1 MEYQGNHVILTL
13 LEYNSLLDLIQTLR
27 DTNARLEARVL
38 QLENRI
44 VELEGQLKK
53 NSGNSSKPPS
63 SDGYAKIVKNNRS
76 KSGKAKGGQPGHK
89 GTTLEKVTVADVYI
103 NHKLEGVCECGQ
115 DLASLPLLNTVGRQV
130 IDLPKKLTEVTEHVV
145 EIKRCVCGK
154 MHEADCEIK
163 HAVQYGSGIKSLGV
177 YFTQYQH
184 IPYQRTQEI
193 MTEVFGV
200 SISDGVLLESN
211 QACYRALEKSEQQ
224 IKTALQNSAVMHNDE
239 TGMRCENALHW
250 VHSASTKTHTHY
262 GVHKKRG
269 AEAIN
274 SIDILPKFNGIS
286 VHDRWASYNEYDC
299 SHALCNAHLLR
310 ELKYIHEE
318 NQKQWAGE
326 MIDLLVEANNKK
338 KENSLT
344 HFTKQKI
351 VDNYQLIIERAKIEE
366 PPSPVATV
374 KKRGR
379 IKKTK
384 SLLLLNAFI
393 NKKEEI
399 LKFIHNKD
407 VPFDNNLAERDL
419 RMVKLKQKISG
430 CFRTLTG
437 AIIFCR
443 IRSYISTTRKQGH
456 NVLEAINAALVGKPI
471 NC

>member
-1 MEYQGNHVILTL
+1 MEYQGSHVILTREDYNAL
-13 LEYNSLLDLIQTLR
+13 LRLIKTLQ
-27 DTNARLEARVL
+27 DSNL
-38 QLENRI
+38 QLELR
-44 VELEGQLKK
+44 VKDLEGKLAK

-63 SDGYAKIVKNNRS
+63 SDGFNKVVKNNRT
-76 KSGKAKGGQPGHK
+76 KSGKGKGAQTGHK
-89 GTTLEKVTVADVYI
+89 GKTLEKVAVADVYV
-103 NHKLEGVCECGQ
+103 NHTLEGVCECGQ
-115 DLASLPLLNTVGRQV
+115 DLASLPLLNIAGRQV
-130 IDLPKKLTEVTEHVV
+130 IDVPEKLIEVTEHLV
-145 EIKRCVCGK
+145 EIKQCVCGK
-154 MHEADCEIK
+154 IHEACCAIK
-163 HAVQYGSGIKSLGV
+163 HPVQYGLGIKSLGV

-184 IPYQRTQEI
+184 IPYERTQEI

-211 QACYRALEKSEQQ
+211 QACYTGLESTEQQ

-239 TGMRCENALHW
+239 TGMRCESSLHW

-262 GVHKKRG
+262 GIHKKRG

-274 SIDILPKFNGIS
+274 AIGILPNFNGIS
-286 VHDRWASYNEYDC
+286 VHDRWASYADYDC

-310 ELKYIHEE
+310 ELKYIYEE

-338 KENSLT
+338 KENNLT
-344 HFTKQKI
+344 SFAKQKI
-351 VDNYQLIIERAKIEE
+351 VDNYQLIIELAKIEE
-366 PPSPVATV
+366 PPSPLPTV

-393 NKKEEI
+393 NKKEDI
-399 LKFIHNKD
+399 LQFIHNQD

-430 CFRTLTG
+430 CFRTLNG

-456 NVLEAINAALVGKPI
+456 KVLEAIKLVLNGNPI
-471 NC
+471 SC